1 MMLDNLRAMAVF
13 VAVVR
18 HGSFSGAARE
28 LDITTSAVSQQ
39 IRSLENELGAVLL
52 QRSTRRV
59 SLTEVGE
66 LFYDSAMKMVVA
78 AEMGWHQAS
87 RLRDEVMGNLTIATT
102 PQVACQYLMPALAD
116 WLAQNESLS
125 LNFMVRGEELDMTHD
140 RVDICVG
147 FVDVKEANEEDKNDV
162 LLAHIPQLLLAS
174 SDYLDGDAPIHNI
187 DDLAEQ
193 DFILLDGNRTI
204 TFTTGETVAIKSRL
218 TTNSSKIALKLAMSH
233 QGIIKVNALD
243 AQPFVQSGELKNV
256 LAGHELPLLAL
267 VARLPDKE
275 FQPIKVQRC
284 LDILVKHFANLE

>member
-1 MMLDNLRAMAVF
+1 MLLNNFRAMAVF

-18 HGSFSGAARE
+18 HGSFSGAAKE
-28 LDITTSAVSQQ
+28 LNITTSAVSQQ

-66 LFYDSAMKMVVA
+66 SFYQSALKMVTA

-87 RLRDEVMGNLTIATT
+87 RLRDDVMGNLTIATT
-102 PQVACQYLMPALAD
+102 PLVACQYLMPALSD
-116 WLAQNESLS
+116 WLVQNESLS
-125 LNFMVRGEELDMTHD
+125 LHFMVRGEELDMTHD

-147 FVDVKEANEEDKNDV
+147 FVDAKEVSEHDKNDV
-162 LLAHIPQLLLAS
+162 LLTHVPQLLLVS
-174 SDYLDGDAPIHNI
+174 GDYLDRHAPIHSI

-204 TFTTGETVAIKSRL
+204 TFATGETVAIKSRL
-218 TTNSSKIALKLAMSH
+218 STNSSKIALKLAMSH
-233 QGIIKVNALD
+233 QGIIKVNVLD
-243 AQPFVQSGELKNV
+243 AKPFIQSDELKNV
-256 LAGHELPLLAL
+256 LAGHELPPLAL

-284 LDILVKHFANLE
+284 LDILVKYFANLE

>member
-1 MMLDNLRAMAVF
+1 MLLDNLRAMAVF

-18 HGSFSGAARE
+18 HGSFSSAARE

-66 LFYDSAMKMVVA
+66 LFYQSALKMVTA

-87 RLRDEVMGNLTIATT
+87 RLRDDVMGNLTIATT
-102 PQVACQYLMPALAD
+102 PQVACQYLMPALSD
-116 WLAQNESLS
+116 WLVQNESLS
-125 LNFMVRGEELDMTHD
+125 PHFMVRGEELDMIHD

-147 FVDVKEANEEDKNDV
+147 FVDAKEVSEHDKNDV
-162 LLAHIPQLLLAS
+162 LLTHVPQLLLAS
-174 SDYLDGDAPIHNI
+174 GDYLDRHAPIHSI

-204 TFTTGETVAIKSRL
+204 TFATGETVAIKSRL
-218 TTNSSKIALKLAMSH
+218 STNSSKIALKLAMSH
-233 QGIIKVNALD
+233 QGIIKVTVLD
-243 AQPFVQSGELKNV
+243 AKPFIQSDELKNV
-256 LAGHELPLLAL
+256 LAGHELPPLAL

-284 LDILVKHFANLE
+284 LDILVKYFANLE

>member
-1 MMLDNLRAMAVF
+1 MLLDNLRAMAVF

-18 HGSFSGAARE
+18 HGSFSGAAKE
-28 LDITTSAVSQQ
+28 LNITTSAVSQQ

-66 LFYDSAMKMVVA
+66 LFYQSALKMVMS

-87 RLRDEVMGNLTIATT
+87 RLRDDVMGNLTIATT
-102 PQVACQYLMPALAD
+102 PQVVCQYLMPALSD
-116 WLAQNESLS
+116 WLVQNESL
-125 LNFMVRGEELDMTHD
+125 LLHFMVRGEELDMTHD

-147 FVDVKEANEEDKNDV
+147 FVDAKEVSEHDKNDV
-162 LLAHIPQLLLAS
+162 LLTYVPQLLLAS
-174 SDYLDGDAPIHNI
+174 GDYLDRHAPIRSI

-204 TFTTGETVAIKSRL
+204 TFATGETVAIKSRL
-218 TTNSSKIALKLAMSH
+218 SANSSKIALKPAMSH
-233 QGIIKVNALD
+233 QGIIKVNVLD
-243 AQPFVQSGELKNV
+243 AKPFIQSGELKNV
-256 LAGHELPLLAL
+256 LAGHELPPLAL

-284 LDILVKHFANLE
+284 LDILVKYFANLE

>member
-1 MMLDNLRAMAVF
+1 MLLDNLRAMAVF

-18 HGSFSGAARE
+18 HGSFSGAAKE
-28 LDITTSAVSQQ
+28 LNITTSAVSQQ

-66 LFYDSAMKMVVA
+66 LFYQSALKMVMA

-87 RLRDEVMGNLTIATT
+87 RLRDNVMGNLTIATT

-116 WLAQNESLS
+116 WLVQNESLS
-125 LNFMVRGEELDMTHD
+125 LHFMVRGEELDMTHD

-147 FVDVKEANEEDKNDV
+147 FVDAKEVSEHDKNDV
-162 LLAHIPQLLLAS
+162 LLTYVPQLLLAS
-174 SDYLDGDAPIHNI
+174 GDYLDRHAPIHSI

-204 TFTTGETVAIKSRL
+204 TFATGETVAIKSRL
-218 TTNSSKIALKLAMSH
+218 STNSSKIALKLAMSH
-233 QGIIKVNALD
+233 QGIIKVNVLD
-243 AQPFVQSGELKNV
+243 AKPFIQSDELKNV
-256 LAGHELPLLAL
+256 LAGHELPPLAL

-284 LDILVKHFANLE
+284 LDILVKYFANLE